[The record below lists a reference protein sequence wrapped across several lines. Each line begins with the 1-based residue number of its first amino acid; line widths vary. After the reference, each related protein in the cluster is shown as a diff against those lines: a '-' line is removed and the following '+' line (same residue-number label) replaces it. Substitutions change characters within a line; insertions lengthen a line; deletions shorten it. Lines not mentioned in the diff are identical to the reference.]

1 MTLVQFH
8 LIARRWLRNL
18 ISVRAITNVMSSFG
32 VLWLVVEITDFFLEE
47 TTFPATLRGY
57 WWLFGLVGVVMAC
70 AKCWPQLSVAH
81 KLNGRDVTVEI
92 SIGDVFS
99 FPGALVVG
107 SNTTFDTQ
115 ISRQLIAEDSVQGMF
130 TRKYYADEVQL
141 DNELQA
147 GLGNTDFEQLQ
158 GTRKGK
164 AKKYP
169 VGTVVRLDQKSRS
182 AYFLAIADIN
192 EHGVAE
198 GSFDKL
204 RDSLAELWV
213 YVGFRGLKE
222 PVVMPVLG
230 TGFSR
235 LTQTRE
241 EVVREIVRSFV
252 AACSER
258 VFTDRLTIVL
268 SPRDVAKHHISFDEL
283 GSFLEHYCVY
293 TEFSKN
299 RQYGVGMPV

>member
-1 MTLVQFH
+1 MRLVQLH
-8 LIARRWLRNL
+8 LIARTWLRNL
-18 ISVRAITNVMSSFG
+18 ISVRAITAVMSSFG
-32 VLWLVVEITDFFLEE
+32 ALWLIAEISGFFLEE

-57 WWLFGLVGVVMAC
+57 WWLFGFVGVVMAC
-70 AKCWPQLSVAH
+70 AKCRPQLSVAH

-92 SIGDVFS
+92 SIGNVFS

-107 SNTTFDTQ
+107 SNTTFDTR
-115 ISRQLIAEDSVQGMF
+115 ISRELIAEDSVQGIF
-130 TRKYYADEVQL
+130 TRRYYADEAQL
-141 DNELQA
+141 DNELLA
-147 GLGNTDFEQLQ
+147 GLGNTDSEQLQ
-158 GTRKGK
+158 APRKGK
-164 AKKYP
+164 SKKYP
-169 VGTVVRLDQKSRS
+169 VGTVVRLDRKDRR

-204 RDSLAELWV
+204 RVSLAELWV
-213 YVGFRGLKE
+213 YVGSRGLIE

-268 SPRDVAKHHISFDEL
+268 SPRDVANTTYRLMNWARFSSIIAFIRSSPRI
-283 GSFLEHYCVY
+283 GI
-293 TEFSKN
+293 TE
-299 RQYGVGMPV
+299 